1 MSAEAAL
8 VIGAVIAIFIM
19 AIGDAY
25 SKKYRDMVL
34 LLCRH

>member
-1 MSAEAAL
+1 MIAEAAL

-25 SKKYRDMVL
+25 SKKYREMVL
-34 LLCRH
+34 QLWRH